1 MPIYIYALLVI
12 DQGSGS
18 TPKGPSQTPE
28 TMGWMIYGWY
38 LGGVPCGAFYTTQ
51 IWVGRFLYHPDMGL

>member
-1 MPIYIYALLVI
+1 MLYSTHMTSFLNGLPRYIYALLVV

-28 TMGWMIYGWY
+28 TMGWTKTKDDLPGEIE
-38 LGGVPCGAFYTTQ
+38 TQ
-51 IWVGRFLYHPDMGL
+51 TNVHC